1 MEFDKL
7 ISVSGYGS
15 LFKIISKTNFGLI
28 AESLEDG
35 KRMPVYQS
43 YNVSTL
49 TDISIYKEDGEVSLK
64 EVLLSIHEKEGGKE
78 TTALKSKDPEIK
90 KYFETILPDYDK
102 ERVYTSDIKKLLKWY
117 NQLVKNNAIDPEA
130 WKKEDAETKEEDAS
144 IETKKD
150 KAVDD
155 KEADTSAKAQGDK
168 KVTKKEKTDA
178 AKKKTVAKTNKPAAK
193 KITNAPAKKV
203 QTVRKSG
210 GS

>member
-1 MEFDKL
+1 MEFEKL

-15 LFKIISKTNFGLI
+15 LYKIISRTNFGLI

-64 EVLLSIHEKEGGKE
+64 EVLLTIFEKEGGKE
-78 TTALKSKDPEIK
+78 TAALKSKDPEIK
-90 KYFETILPDYDK
+90 KYFESILPDYDK
-102 ERVYTSDIKKLLKWY
+102 ERVYTSDVKKLLKWY

-130 WKKEDAETKEEDAS
+130 WKKEDSEVKEE
-144 IETKKD
+144 ETEKEVAEEKEGTEKK
-150 KAVDD
+150 A
-155 KEADTSAKAQGDK
+155 A
-168 KVTKKEKTDA
+168 KKEKSTT

-193 KITNAPAKKV
+193 KVTNAPAKKV

>member
-15 LFKIISKTNFGLI
+15 LYKIISKTNFGLI

-49 TDISIYKEDGEVSLK
+49 TDISIYKEDGEISLK
-64 EVLLSIHEKEGGKE
+64 EVFLKIYEKEEGKE
-78 TTALKSKDPEIK
+78 CPVTKSKDPEIK
-90 KYFETILPDYDK
+90 KYFESILPDYDK
-102 ERVYTSDIKKLLKWY
+102 EKVYTSDIKKLLKWY
-117 NQLVKNNAIDPEA
+117 NQLVKSNLLDPEEL
-130 WKKEDAETKEEDAS
+130 KKKDEEATEKETETVAEETSDAS
-144 IETKKD
+144 T
-150 KAVDD
+150 
-155 KEADTSAKAQGDK
+155 KAQGDK
-168 KVTKKEKTDA
+168 KAVKKEKTDTG
-178 AKKKTVAKTNKPAAK
+178 KKKPVAKTNKPAAK

>member
-15 LFKIISKTNFGLI
+15 LYKIISKTNFGLI

-49 TDISIYKEDGEVSLK
+49 TDISIYQEDGEISLK
-64 EVLLSIHEKEGGKE
+64 EVFLKVWEKEGGKE
-78 TTALKSKDPEIK
+78 TAALKGKDPEIK
-90 KYFETILPDYDK
+90 KYFEEILPDYDK

-117 NQLVKNNAIDPEA
+117 NQLVKSNLLDPEEL
-130 WKKEDAETKEEDAS
+130 K
-144 IETKKD
+144 KKD
-150 KAVDD
+150 EETEEKNSSTTSKNEKVAEE
-155 KEADTSAKAQGDK
+155 KETSATEK
-168 KVTKKEKTDA
+168 KVAKKEKSAST
-178 AKKKTVAKTNKPAAK
+178 KKKSVAKTNKPATK
-193 KITNAPAKKV
+193 VTNAPAKKV

>member
-15 LFKIISKTNFGLI
+15 LFKIVSKTNFGLI

-49 TDISIYKEDGEVSLK
+49 SDISIYTTDGETSLK
-64 EVLLSIHEKEGGKE
+64 EVFLKIYEKESGAE
-78 TTALKSKDPEIK
+78 CAATKDAEIK
-90 KYFETILPDYDK
+90 AYFEGILPDYDK
-102 ERVYTSDIKKLLKWY
+102 EKVYTSDIKKLLKWY
-117 NQLVKNNAIDPEA
+117 NQLVKGKHLDPEELKKKDEE
-130 WKKEDAETKEEDAS
+130 KKEDTEEKAEVVAEGGE
-144 IETKKD
+144 
-150 KAVDD
+150 
-155 KEADTSAKAQGDK
+155 K
-168 KVTKKEKTDA
+168 KVVKKEKTDP
-178 AKKKTVAKTNKPAAK
+178 AKKKKVAAKTNKSAPK
-193 KITNAPAKKV
+193 VTNAPAKKV

>member
-49 TDISIYKEDGEVSLK
+49 TDISIYTNEGDVSLK
-64 EVLLSIHEKEGGKE
+64 EVFLKVYETEGGKE
-78 TTALKSKDPEIK
+78 CAAVKGKDPEIK

-102 ERVYTSDIKKLLKWY
+102 EKVYTSDIKKLLKWY
-117 NQLVKNNAIDPEA
+117 NQLVKSNLLDPEELKA
-130 WKKEDAETKEEDAS
+130 KPEETEEVKDEKKDVKAEDAPAE
-144 IETKKD
+144 KKT
-150 KAVDD
+150 AP
-155 KEADTSAKAQGDK
+155 
-168 KVTKKEKTDA
+168 KKEKTET
-178 AKKKTVAKTNKPAAK
+178 KKKTTTAKTK
-193 KITNAPAKKV
+193 
-203 QTVRKSG
+203 
-210 GS
+210 

>member
-15 LFKIISKTNFGLI
+15 LFKIVSKTNFGLI

-49 TDISIYKEDGEVSLK
+49 SDISIYTNDGEVSLK
-64 EVLLSIHEKEGGKE
+64 EVFLKIYEKEAGAECATAKGKD
-78 TTALKSKDPEIK
+78 ADIK
-90 KYFETILPDYDK
+90 AYFEAIQPDYDK
-102 ERVYTSDIKKLLKWY
+102 EKVYTSDIKKLLKWY
-117 NQLVKNNAIDPEA
+117 NQLIKGNHLDPEEL
-130 WKKEDAETKEEDAS
+130 KKKDEETKEEGEDS
-144 IETKKD
+144 STN
-150 KAVDD
+150 
-155 KEADTSAKAQGDK
+155 SQGDK
-168 KVTKKEKTDA
+168 KVAEDGGEKKTAPKKEKTETV
-178 AKKKTVAKTNKPAAK
+178 KKKTVTAKTNKTAPAVK
-193 KITNAPAKKV
+193 NAPVKKV

>member
-1 MEFDKL
+1 MEFEKL

-49 TDISIYKEDGEVSLK
+49 SDISMYTNEGDIALK
-64 EVLLSIHEKEGGKE
+64 EVLLKIYDKE
-78 TTALKSKDPEIK
+78 TGGECAAAKAKDPEVK
-90 KYFETILPDYDK
+90 SYFETILPDYDK
-102 ERVYTSDIKKLLKWY
+102 EKVYVSDIKKLLKWY
-117 NQLVKNNAIDPEA
+117 NQLVKTKLIDPEA
-130 WKKEDAETKEEDAS
+130 WKQEEESEKVEEAVESKTAESGE
-144 IETKKD
+144 
-150 KAVDD
+150 
-155 KEADTSAKAQGDK
+155 K
-168 KVTKKEKTDA
+168 KVAAKKEKTEA
-178 AKKKTVAKTNKPAAK
+178 TKKKVTAAKTNKPAPTVK
-193 KITNAPAKKV
+193 NAPAKKV

>member
-1 MEFDKL
+1 MEFNKL

-15 LFKIISKTNFGLI
+15 LYKIISKTNFGLI

-64 EVLLSIHEKEGGKE
+64 EVLLTIYEKEGGKE
-78 TTALKSKDPEIK
+78 TAALKSKDPEIK
-90 KYFETILPDYDK
+90 KYFESILPDYDK
-102 ERVYTSDIKKLLKWY
+102 ERVYTSDIKKLLRWY

-130 WKKEDAETKEEDAS
+130 WKKEDAEAKEEDSSAS
-144 IETKKD
+144 AQND
-150 KAVDD
+150 KAGEETA
-155 KEADTSAKAQGDK
+155 EASKAQGEK
-168 KVTKKEKTDA
+168 KVVKKEKTEA

-193 KITNAPAKKV
+193 KVTNAPAKKV

>member
-15 LFKIISKTNFGLI
+15 LYKIISRTNFGLI

-49 TDISIYKEDGEVSLK
+49 TDISIYLEDGEVSLK
-64 EVLLSIHEKEGGKE
+64 EVFLKIHEKEGGKE
-78 TTALKSKDPEIK
+78 TAIVKSKDPEIK
-90 KYFETILPDYDK
+90 KYFESILPDYDK

-117 NQLVKNNAIDPEA
+117 NQLVKANLLDPEEL
-130 WKKEDAETKEEDAS
+130 KKKDEETEEKDASASTQNEKVAEDAS
-144 IETKKD
+144 ATTQGEKK
-150 KAVDD
+150 A
-155 KEADTSAKAQGDK
+155 A
-168 KVTKKEKTDA
+168 KKEKSTTT
-178 AKKKTVAKTNKPAAK
+178 KKKTVAKTNKPATK
-193 KITNAPAKKV
+193 VTNAPAKKV